1 MFMAGKIIKVLK
13 NTKESIQQIYVRFL
27 KIGPDTQLN
36 IEKYSTMV
44 CLKNTT
50 TTNNI
55 MLMKKMFSQVNLQGN
70 SD

>member
-1 MFMAGKIIKVLK
+1 MLVIW
-13 NTKESIQQIYVRFL
+13 
-27 KIGPDTQLN
+27 KIGADTQLN

-70 SD
+70 ID